1 MHPVV
6 GAIDSFAA
14 SDMHDAPRPPRST
27 AALAVLLAGAALACA
42 GFAWLGVWQVHRL
55 AWKEALIAHVD
66 RAVHADPAPPPPR
79 AQWPSLR
86 REQDEY
92 RRIRV
97 EGRFAFDRDV
107 LVRASTELG
116 AGYWVITPLQLD
128 DGSWLLVNRGFVNPE
143 LRGRVPHD
151 GERQTVVGLLRF
163 TEPGGTVLQ
172 SNAPAQGRWYS
183 RDVQAIAQAEHLAG
197 PVAPYFLDEQ
207 ATPATAQRWP
217 RPGLTVI
224 RFPNDHLQYALTWFA
239 LAAMVAAA
247 IGYLLLDE
255 RRLRRVAGEP
265 RVADRTSST

>member
-1 MHPVV
+1 M
-6 GAIDSFAA
+6 DE
-14 SDMHDAPRPPRST
+14 APRPPRST

-42 GFAWLGVWQVHRL
+42 GFAWLGVWQVERL

-66 RAVHADPAPPPPR
+66 QELRSAPTPAPQR
-79 AQWPSLR
+79 SEWPSLR
-86 REQDEY
+86 REHDEY

-97 EGRFAFDRDV
+97 EGRFAFDRET

-128 DGSWLLVNRGFVNPE
+128 DGSWVLVNRGFVNPDM
-143 LRGRVPHD
+143 RGRVPHD
-151 GERQTVVGLLRF
+151 AERQTVVGLLRF
-163 TEPGGTVLQ
+163 TEPHGTLLQ
-172 SNAPAQGRWYS
+172 SNVAAQGRWYS
-183 RDVQAIAQAEHLAG
+183 RDVQAIARAGHLAG
-197 PVAPYFLDEQ
+197 PVAPYFVDEQ

-224 RFPNDHLQYALTWFA
+224 HFPNDHLQYALTWFA

-255 RRLRRVAGEP
+255 RRLRRVAGDP
-265 RVADRTSST
+265 RVADRTSSS